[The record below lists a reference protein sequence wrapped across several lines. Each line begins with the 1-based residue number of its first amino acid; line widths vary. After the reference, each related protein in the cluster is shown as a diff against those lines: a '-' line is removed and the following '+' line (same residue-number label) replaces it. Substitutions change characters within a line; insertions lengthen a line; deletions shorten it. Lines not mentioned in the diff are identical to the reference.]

1 VTLSKQSI
9 LMSGL
14 RKYLFWLFCICCC
27 QCNNPLTKE
36 AKLTAAMRIVSE
48 WKDYDLEVKKLQN
61 NLNRNQ
67 TDEEGD
73 LKSRESTVRK
83 AGE

>member
-1 VTLSKQSI
+1 
-9 LMSGL
+9 
-14 RKYLFWLFCICCC
+14 
-27 QCNNPLTKE
+27 
-36 AKLTAAMRIVSE
+36 MRIVPE

-61 NLNRNQ
+61 KLNRNQ

-73 LKSRESTVRK
+73 LKSGESTVWK

>member
-1 VTLSKQSI
+1 
-9 LMSGL
+9 ML
-14 RKYLFWLFCICCC
+14 REYLFRLFCIFCY

-48 WKDYDLEVKKLQN
+48 WKDYDLEIKKLQN
-61 NLNRNQ
+61 KVNRNQ

-73 LKSRESTVRK
+73 LKSGESTVWR

>member
-1 VTLSKQSI
+1 
-9 LMSGL
+9 ML
-14 RKYLFWLFCICCC
+14 REYLFWLFCIFYC

-36 AKLTAAMRIVSE
+36 AKLTAAVRIVSE
-48 WKDYDLEVKKLQN
+48 WKDYDVEIKKLQIKISV
-61 NLNRNQ
+61 NQ

-73 LKSRESTVRK
+73 LKSGESTVWK